1 MGLTGE
7 ILAATLRYRRRG
19 LKRQTLRTADMLFAA
34 WATLVVL
41 IRFTLNCALAVREL
55 RGGSRAVGL
64 ALAEFCALHA
74 LGVAL
79 LFSFLVSSLLLGTIG
94 LDKRRLLLSPVSFPA
109 LMLSEIA
116 GLLASP
122 VSAIVLAFVV
132 PAVVPLVLLPQPTLA
147 VCALLASFAAAILI
161 GSALSMAVSL
171 SPRGRGVAGL
181 FRGAFAAVLVTL
193 VLANFDFQWK
203 AGPISLFV
211 FMKRTLLDDG
221 AGRGLLAVLRPWSP
235 SSWIAARGVSP
246 AVGLLL
252 SVGLAAAS
260 VALFGLLLSRALRAA
275 GRGPQR
281 ESSWTGRMPRRV
293 STGARRLPAASR
305 GGLAAPLFPALL
317 SHELGL
323 LASRGATRFGAF
335 AAAGFAAWTLA
346 SREASVNI
354 PLLGAILI
362 LASLF
367 PYASNLF
374 GADGHALRRYVMLS
388 PDWGAV
394 FGARD
399 AACLAAAAALL
410 APLVVVAAVRIS
422 GAAALSLALSALLVA
437 VAHVLWGN
445 VSSIL
450 LPSAEGGMGA
460 RPPGF
465 ANQVALLAAW
475 GLPLALDRSLARFGT
490 PLYDAAAAACVL
502 AGLLLGGIMLRRAR
516 EHFDKEVEG
525 VLGRM

>member
-1 MGLTGE
+1 MTGE

-41 IRFTLNCALAVREL
+41 IRFALNCALAVREL

-94 LDKRRLLLSPVSFPA
+94 LDRRRLLLSPVSFPA

-122 VSAIVLAFVV
+122 VSALVTAFVV
-132 PAVVPLVLLPQPTLA
+132 PAAVPLLLLPQPTLA

-181 FRGAFAAVLVTL
+181 FRGAFAAVLLTL

-221 AGRGLLAVLRPWSP
+221 AGRGLLAALRPWSP

-252 SVGLAAAS
+252 SVGLATAS
-260 VALFGLLLSRALRAA
+260 VALFGLLLSRALQAA
-275 GRGPQR
+275 GQGPRR
-281 ESSWTGRMPRRV
+281 ESSRTSRKPGRV
-293 STGARRLPAASR
+293 SAGARRSPATS
-305 GGLAAPLFPALL
+305 LF

-323 LASRGATRFGAF
+323 LASRGATRFGAL

-354 PLLGAILI
+354 PLLGAILV

-374 GADGHALRRYVMLS
+374 GADGYALRRYVMLS
-388 PDWGAV
+388 PDWGAI
-394 FGARD
+394 FAARN
-399 AACLAAAAALL
+399 AACLAGSAALL

-450 LPSAEGGMGA
+450 IPSAEGGTGA
-460 RPPGF
+460 QPPGF

-490 PLYDAAAAACVL
+490 PLYDAAAGACVL
-502 AGLLLGGIMLRRAR
+502 AGVLLGGIMLRRAR

>member
-1 MGLTGE
+1 MTGE
-7 ILAATLRYRRRG
+7 ILAATLRSRRRG

-64 ALAEFCALHA
+64 ALAEFCALHS

-94 LDKRRLLLSPVSFPA
+94 LDRRRLLLSPVSFPA

-132 PAVVPLVLLPQPTLA
+132 PAVVPLLLLPQPTLA

-235 SSWIAARGVSP
+235 SSWITARGVSP

-281 ESSWTGRMPRRV
+281 ESSRTRRKLGRV
-293 STGARRLPAASR
+293 STGAGRPLAASI
-305 GGLAAPLFPALL
+305 FPALL

-354 PLLGAILI
+354 PLLGAILV

-374 GADGHALRRYVMLS
+374 GADAHALRRYVMLS
-388 PDWGAV
+388 PDWGAI
-394 FGARD
+394 FAARD
-399 AACLAAAAALL
+399 AAYLAAAAALL
-410 APLVVVAAVRIS
+410 APLVVAAAVRIS
-422 GAAALSLALSALLVA
+422 GSAAGSLALSALLVA

-450 LPSAEGGMGA
+450 LPSAEGGVGA

-502 AGLLLGGIMLRRAR
+502 AGFLLGGVMLRRAR

>member
-1 MGLTGE
+1 VLFRS
-7 ILAATLRYRRRG
+7 ATLRSRRRG
-19 LKRQTLRTADMLFAA
+19 LKRQTLRAADMLFAA

-94 LDKRRLLLSPVSFPA
+94 LDRRRLLLSPVSFPA

-132 PAVVPLVLLPQPTLA
+132 PAVVPLLLLPQPTLA

-281 ESSWTGRMPRRV
+281 ESSRTGRKPRRV
-293 STGARRLPAASR
+293 STGARRSPAAS
-305 GGLAAPLFPALL
+305 LFPALL

-354 PLLGAILI
+354 PLLGAILV

-374 GADGHALRRYVMLS
+374 GADAHALRRYVMLS

-394 FGARD
+394 FAARD
-399 AACLAAAAALL
+399 AAYLTASAALL

-475 GLPLALDRSLARFGT
+475 GLPLALDRSLAPFGT
-490 PLYDAAAAACVL
+490 PLYDTAAAACVL

-516 EHFDKEVEG
+516 KHFDKEVEG

>member
-1 MGLTGE
+1 
-7 ILAATLRYRRRG
+7 
-19 LKRQTLRTADMLFAA
+19 MLFAA

-94 LDKRRLLLSPVSFPA
+94 LDRRRLLLSPVSFPA

-132 PAVVPLVLLPQPTLA
+132 PAVVPLLLLPQPTLA

-281 ESSWTGRMPRRV
+281 ELSRTGRKPRRV
-293 STGARRLPAASR
+293 STGARRSPAAS
-305 GGLAAPLFPALL
+305 LFPALF

-354 PLLGAILI
+354 PLLGAILV

-374 GADGHALRRYVMLS
+374 GADAHALRRYVMLS
-388 PDWGAV
+388 PDWGAI
-394 FGARD
+394 FAARD
-399 AACLAAAAALL
+399 AAYLTASAALL

-475 GLPLALDRSLARFGT
+475 GLPLALDRSLAPFGT
-490 PLYDAAAAACVL
+490 PLYDTAAAACVL

-516 EHFDKEVEG
+516 KHFDKEVEG